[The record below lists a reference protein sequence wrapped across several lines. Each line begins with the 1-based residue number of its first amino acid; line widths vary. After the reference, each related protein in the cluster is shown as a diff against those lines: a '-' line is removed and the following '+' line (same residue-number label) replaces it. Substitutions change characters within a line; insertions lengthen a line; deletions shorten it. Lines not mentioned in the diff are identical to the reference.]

1 MRRPPGILFQDIDF
15 AATFGE
21 WCNGSTTD
29 SDSVC
34 LGSNPSSPAI
44 LPFGVVRIEP
54 QTFDKPLIVEANI
67 SLDARLR
74 RERSLVAVNFDGI
87 FDGISRL

>member
-1 MRRPPGILFQDIDF
+1 MGLLNFQKKRCNIKRLI
-15 AATFGE
+15 GE

-44 LPFGVVRIEP
+44 QILFP
-54 QTFDKPLIVEANI
+54 QDQDLRSI
-67 SLDARLR
+67 SGAETGGDP
-74 RERSLVAVNFDGI
+74 
-87 FDGISRL
+87 